1 MKLIY
6 VLPLLYSCSQVS
18 VRSIPEEEKLVSV
31 QAALVQAKASYLKG
45 CVDAHR
51 SLKLGPSFPYCE
63 EQSKFHYDELK
74 YIMKQVP
81 GDSER

>member
-1 MKLIY
+1 MRLFF

-18 VRSIPEEEKLVSV
+18 VKPVPEEEKLVSV
-31 QAALVQAKASYLKG
+31 HAALIQAKASYLKG

-63 EQSKFHYDELK
+63 EQSKYHYNELSE
-74 YIMKQVP
+74 IMYGGGK
-81 GDSER
+81 